1 MIYPV
6 PFLAFTPPGTIFFS
20 DLGLPLLC
28 SPLTFHVP
36 MTWTLSPLWCS
47 YFKVL
52 WTPRFF
58 HRVVLTAY
66 FTSVFTQFEFYTR
79 SLKNIFNSLAIHSLF
94 QPSWLSPKPGWD
106 LSAFSLATDW
116 WPRAQVC
123 SQNCPQSP
131 ASSHSP
137 RPLFSALFP
146 PPLPPA
152 LIGSRQ
158 RILLEPPR
166 AVYKSCH
173 LFCHRDQ
180 VSSSCQAHSV
190 HALGSRTLFP
200 LFLHILYVSPLHC

>member
-6 PFLAFTPPGTIFFS
+6 PFLAFTPPGTIFSS
-20 DLGLPLLC
+20 DLGLPLPC

-36 MTWTLSPLWCS
+36 MTWALSSLWCS

-52 WTPRFF
+52 WTPCFF
-58 HRVVLTAY
+58 SQGSANCLLHFCLY
-66 FTSVFTQFEFYTR
+66 PVFKFYTR
-79 SLKNIFNSLAIHSLF
+79 SLKNIFNSLAVHSLF
-94 QPSWLSPKPGWD
+94 QPSWLSPKPGWN
-106 LSAFSLATDW
+106 LSAFSLTTDW
-116 WPRAQVC
+116 WPWAQLC

-166 AVYKSCH
+166 PVYKSCH
-173 LFCHRDQ
+173 LFCHGDQ

-190 HALGSRTLFP
+190 HALGSRTLF
-200 LFLHILYVSPLHC
+200 LHILCVSPLHC